1 MFCRTS
7 DPVRDAEESQ
17 RVTRPVYTHCEACGA
32 PIYGGDALDYG
43 DPYYEMPD
51 KNVCAGCIEGYLMER
66 RREAP
71 CL

>member
-17 RVTRPVYTHCEACGA
+17 RVTRSIYSYCKECGV
-32 PIYGGDALDYG
+32 PIHSGNASEYG
-43 DPYYEMPD
+43 DPYYEMSD
-51 KNVCAGCIEGYLMER
+51 GDICVGCIEGYLMER

-71 CL
+71 CS